1 MKKGL
6 LFVATFALVLLL
18 AGCGSSKSTKLVCTT
33 SSSGVDITFNIGF
46 EGNKV
51 TSMDFSYDM
60 DLSSYNDTQIAA
72 VKGQDFCEIVK
83 SSMSSYANAFTSC
96 KQDVVSKHLKVDSVL
111 DPAKVSDGALV
122 NSSVEDAKKGLESQ
136 GYTCVEK

>member
-33 SSSGVDITFNIGF
+33 SSIGVDITFTIGF

-51 TSMDFSYDM
+51 TSMAFSYDM

-96 KQDVVSKHLKVDSVL
+96 KQDVVNKHLKVDSVL